1 MKIELDQYVEFKTV
15 ELSRYEN
22 SLGELPGWDLLLS
35 YNRTDLENTSCYDDQ
50 GRYIQ
55 RTVPIAKTFV
65 LLGHRGNLAEKTAKQ
80 RDEEISKRCSAE
92 SELRKVTE
100 AGKLA
105 ARQSADKIQELNSL
119 VELYLKNMESARAER
134 NQAEDKMRLMEVDLA
149 KVRRAIGDIQFNQI
163 VGGPQK
169 V

>member
-1 MKIELDQYVEFKTV
+1 MKIELDQYVELKTV

-22 SLGELPGWDLLLS
+22 SLKELPGWDLLLS

-55 RTVPIAKTFV
+55 RTVPIVKTFV
-65 LLGHRGNLAEKTAKQ
+65 LLGHRGNLAEKTAN
-80 RDEEISKRCSAE
+80 ELAAEVSKRCSAE
-92 SELRKVTE
+92 NELRKVTE

-105 ARQSADKIQELNSL
+105 AMHSADKIQELNRVAEKHLESL
-119 VELYLKNMESARAER
+119 DFARTER
-134 NQAEDKMRLMEVDLA
+134 NQAVDKMRLMERDIA
-149 KVRRAIGDIQFNQI
+149 KIRQAIGDLQFNQI

-169 V
+169 A